1 MLYKYEATTIEGEKK
16 NGSIEASNVEIAI
29 SSLQRRNLIIV
40 SIHPAGKG
48 GHFWEKN
55 IKLFERVKPREV
67 VILSRQLSTLFEAK
81 VPVLDSF
88 KLLAAESENPLLRT
102 KLSRILEDIQGGSS
116 LSSAM
121 TKHPDVFS
129 KFYVSM
135 IRSGEESGK
144 LDEVFLYLAEYL
156 ERSYELASKAKNA
169 LIYPAFVIATFFS
182 VMVLMMV
189 FVIPRLSAILLET
202 GQDIPTYTKVVIGIS
217 DLMRSY
223 GVFFLV
229 LLAIGIIFLWR
240 YTRTKTGRFII
251 SRIQIQF
258 PYIGTLYKKLYL
270 SRITDNLETL
280 LSSGIP
286 VVRALEITGD
296 VVGNKIYERIL
307 RESEEA
313 VRAGNSISDV
323 FSRYKDIPPLVSRMV
338 RIGEES
344 GKLDFILKTLARFY
358 KREVNNA
365 VENLVG
371 LIEPV
376 MIVALGLAVGI
387 LLVSILGPIYNI
399 SAGM

>member
-1 MLYKYEATTIEGEKK
+1 LT
-16 NGSIEASNVEIAI
+16 
-29 SSLQRRNLIIV
+29 
-40 SIHPAGKG
+40 
-48 GHFWEKN
+48 
-55 IKLFERVKPREV
+55 
-67 VILSRQLSTLFEAK
+67 
-81 VPVLDSF
+81 
-88 KLLAAESENPLLRT
+88 
-102 KLSRILEDIQGGSS
+102 
-116 LSSAM
+116 
-121 TKHPDVFS
+121 
-129 KFYVSM
+129 
-135 IRSGEESGK
+135 
-144 LDEVFLYLAEYL
+144 
-156 ERSYELASKAKNA
+156 SKAKSA
-169 LIYPAFVIATFFS
+169 LIYPAFVVGTFFI
-182 VMVLMMV
+182 VMILMMV

-202 GQDIPTYTKVVIGIS
+202 GQKIPAYTRVVIGIS
-217 DLMRSY
+217 GLLRSY

-229 LLAIGIIFLWR
+229 ILAVGIVFLWR
-240 YTRTKTGRFII
+240 YTRTKTGRLMI
-251 SRIQIQF
+251 SRLQIGV

-296 VVGNKIYERIL
+296 VVGNKIYEKIL

-344 GKLDFILKTLARFY
+344 GKLDFILKTLAHFY
-358 KREVNNA
+358 KREVNSA

-376 MIVALGLAVGI
+376 MIVSLGLAVGI